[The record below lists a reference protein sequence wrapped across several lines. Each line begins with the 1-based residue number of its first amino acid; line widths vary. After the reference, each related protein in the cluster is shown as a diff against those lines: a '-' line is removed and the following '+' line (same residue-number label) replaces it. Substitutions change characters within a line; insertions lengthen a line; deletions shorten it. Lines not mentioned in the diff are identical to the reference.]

1 MNNLFSL
8 LFYVN
13 VGAPWGVEEAMLQEV
28 EETSYEVIKLQVQ
41 RPDVLEC
48 QFSYYVMLVSTPS
61 VNFYKIVTLVI

>member
-13 VGAPWGVEEAMLQEV
+13 VGAPWGVEEGTLQEV
-28 EETSYEVIKLQVQ
+28 EEAPYEVIKLQDK

-48 QFSYYVMLVSTPS
+48 EFS
-61 VNFYKIVTLVI
+61 